1 MKRHSELEIKTLQN
15 APRDAAKLRRLL
27 EIKQRQKE
35 QAMHI
40 EDTCRLRFTKPS
52 EAYYMRALS
61 EKSALVAQPGRAKV
75 S

>member
-1 MKRHSELEIKTLQN
+1 VV
-15 APRDAAKLRRLL
+15 AKLLRSW
-27 EIKQRQKE
+27 KD
-35 QAMHI
+35 H
-40 EDTCRLRFTKPS
+40 DHCRLRFTKPS